1 MRFCY
6 IFAIIMCCLLTLPI
20 QAQQSTPPQ
29 ARSELI
35 SIDVRDKPFSD
46 IIEGIRE
53 QTNKN
58 IIYDDE
64 IKDVYVTIKLVQ
76 LPWLMVLKTI
86 AKRHNCIVEELDLQV
101 IKISKPAVVRMEF
114 SGADIR
120 DVIDQ
125 IAGLAN
131 KNIIISEAVKGPVN
145 LRLHDVAWRDALDAI
160 VKNSGFVIVEEN
172 NILRVVRPEDI
183 ETQTETAIF
192 KLRYIRPKSPFVAQ
206 MQSNFVITPN
216 IQQIQQG
223 QGPEIGQGSGVQTSN
238 FSLLNALQTVVT
250 ANRGKITY
258 DSGTNTLVITD
269 TKPKLDK
276 MAEIIKQLDKEPKQI
291 FIDVKFV
298 QTQNSDVFN
307 FGLGFGD
314 TGIEIT
320 HTFPD
325 LLSRLPFTNGDS
337 GFEDVIAFATD
348 AQRDEG
354 IPNDANIEAIQD
366 NNGPINEVG
375 QLDFKNTQFVF
386 KLFKQDVKTK
396 VIQAPKL
403 ITLDHHEA
411 TIFVGDTISF
421 AKTEFVEND
430 NGNLSVQ
437 LVEAD
442 DSPVTEGFQLLVV
455 PHVIPDTNKV
465 QLTVVLSNTLLSGQ
479 DDNAGIAGF
488 NRFVAGE
495 VEILLPQL
503 TEQVVVTHMILES
516 SQTAIVGGLL
526 QITETENVNKVPF
539 LGDLPM
545 LGYFFKRKDIN
556 KQKDDLFIFITPR
569 IVESAQNTQ
578 QKLRVDIDDYR
589 KRDEKQF
596 NTIWGGNK

>member
-6 IFAIIMCCLLTLPI
+6 IFAIIMSSLLTLPI
-20 QAQQSTPPQ
+20 QAQSAPPQ

-76 LPWLMVLKTI
+76 LPWLMVLNTI
-86 AKRHNCIVEELDLQV
+86 AKRHNCLVEELDLQV
-101 IKISKPAVVRMEF
+101 IKVSKPAVVRMEF

-145 LRLHDVAWRDALDAI
+145 LRLHDVAWRDALNAI
-160 VKNSGFVIVEEN
+160 VKNSGYVIVEEN

-206 MQSNFVITPN
+206 MQTNFLRQENT
-216 IQQIQQG
+216 
-223 QGPEIGQGSGVQTSN
+223 EIGEGTGVQLSN
-238 FSLLNALQTVVT
+238 FSLLNALQTVIT
-250 ANRGKITY
+250 ANKGKITY

-354 IPNDANIEAIQD
+354 IPNDANIEALQA
-366 NNGPINEVG
+366 NGGPINEVG

-488 NRFVAGE
+488 NLFAAGD

-516 SQTAIVGGLL
+516 TQTAIVGGLL

-578 QKLRVDIDDYR
+578 QKLRVDINDYR
-589 KRDEKQF
+589 KRDEQKF
-596 NTIWGGNK
+596 NNIWGGGNK